1 MAGFIGQM
9 LTDQG
14 KEDLNVPEYGV
25 DQTVKKMAI
34 NGENFILWEDAK
46 WQAVL
51 NSVVFV
57 YWIYERF
64 L

>member
-1 MAGFIGQM
+1 M

-14 KEDLNVPEYGV
+14 KEGLNVPEYVV

-34 NGENFILWEDAK
+34 NGEDLTLWEDAK

-51 NSVVFV
+51 NDWLCLYIGFVSVFC
-57 YWIYERF
+57 R
-64 L
+64 